1 MSRIDLAC
9 LGAFILGFILFIVGS
24 NIYDNLVGWIGVFIG
39 LGAIAVVVI
48 RYAYKELT
56 KKPQLQTQNP

>member
-9 LGAFILGFILFIVGS
+9 LGAFILGFILFVYGS
-24 NIYDNLVGWIGVFIG
+24 NVYNALVGWVGVFMG

-48 RYAYKELT
+48 KYAYKELT
-56 KKPQLQTQNP
+56 KNSQAQNP